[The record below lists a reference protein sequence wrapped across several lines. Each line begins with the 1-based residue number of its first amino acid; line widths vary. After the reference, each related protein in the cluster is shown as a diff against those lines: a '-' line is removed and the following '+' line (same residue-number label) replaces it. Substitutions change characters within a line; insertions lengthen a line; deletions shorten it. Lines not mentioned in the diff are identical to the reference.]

1 MSHFDEGFAPPTAC
15 VQWCQLR
22 SYDLNVLD
30 DGVVVDL
37 DWWNKHLERAGHD
50 IRLSGR
56 NLDGKFVTDG
66 FATVQRNDLRIGTAL
81 AGGDTTRT

>member
-1 MSHFDEGFAPPTAC
+1 M
-15 VQWCQLR
+15 
-22 SYDLNVLD
+22 NVLD

-66 FATVQRNDLRIGTAL
+66 FATVQRNDLRIGTDL